1 LTRGPMRALC
11 RLRLFIQ
18 AIEERQELMISCVEE
33 IAYRM
38 GFISS
43 DQLENLAK
51 PLRKNGYGKYLLS
64 VLESEAARP

>member
-1 LTRGPMRALC
+1 MQAAT
-11 RLRLFIQ
+11 FIQ
-18 AIEERQELMISCVEE
+18 VIEERQELMISCVEE